1 MQEISTL
8 GICEVKINTLF
19 VHVAPKIGHKIDTR
33 ISEKNSPMDTT
44 SGLEFIQEDITQRIK
59 DIFFEKLKMLS
70 FVSNTLADKKMAKLY
85 FLDDDG
91 DELKDFDE
99 DLVARRPTDNFS
111 GMLTKGQTL
120 WKKAFTKAKSI
131 ARPKGSNL
139 AHKTR

>member
-1 MQEISTL
+1 
-8 GICEVKINTLF
+8 
-19 VHVAPKIGHKIDTR
+19 
-33 ISEKNSPMDTT
+33 MDTT